1 VKSSTA
7 TGCPRM
13 VIFRYAERPSREPCL
28 HQNYQI
34 SRPDRVFEVRT
45 VELLSI
51 ETGQR
56 LVPTQFLPLR
66 TYHFATLKAPG

>member
-1 VKSSTA
+1 MSKTA

-34 SRPDRVFEVRT
+34 SRPDRVFGVRT
-45 VELLSI
+45 VDLLSI
-51 ETGQR
+51 KTGQR
-56 LVPTQFLPLR
+56 PVPT
-66 TYHFATLKAPG
+66 